1 MARQLPRHLSD
12 LLNRLGETGRSF
24 IDLYEDKKDRMQ
36 AIASTLQEI
45 STEVKEMHKDK
56 KSTGTIGS
64 ALGAV
69 GIAAALV
76 GGLFSASAGKL
87 LVFGGALAFSGG
99 TAAIVAANVTK
110 GTQEKKCI
118 LKVEELLKEF
128 KTITEWTNP
137 ILNQIKHVSAELE
150 QNVSS
155 LMTRTREQAEISLVT
170 TEQLQ
175 QFPQQ
180 IADLAEQSKKFIS
193 VTEILHR
200 ELKEVFRSF
209 ISLGNVIATN
219 RNDKKLSSC
228 IAESASHC
236 QKIANDLAKMRM
248 MLEDFK

>member
-1 MARQLPRHLSD
+1 MVRQLPRHLSD

-36 AIASTLQEI
+36 AIASTLQGI

-56 KSTGTIGS
+56 KSTGSIGS

-76 GGLFSASAGKL
+76 GGLCSASAGKL
-87 LVFGGALAFSGG
+87 LVFGGALAFSVG
-99 TAAIVAANVTK
+99 TAAIVTANVTK

-118 LKVEELLKEF
+118 LKVEELFKEF
-128 KTITEWTNP
+128 MTITEWTNS

-180 IADLAEQSKKFIS
+180 IADLAEQSKKCIS
-193 VTEILHR
+193 VTENLHR
-200 ELKEVFRSF
+200 HLKEVFHSF
-209 ISLGNVIATN
+209 ISLGNITATN

-228 IAESASHC
+228 IARSASLC

-248 MLEDFK
+248 MFEDFK